1 MEIYK
6 MTNVFVPG
14 GLPKLTYNPRDEH
27 KLENRLE
34 EAKNNLCK
42 LVMVTGLTK
51 SGKTVLTQKIFPRNQ
66 VIWVDGG
73 SFTNEDDF
81 WAEVNNQLNSF
92 TGISETKSISNT
104 GTLEGSIEGEGGIPF
119 LKAKAS
125 GRAEVSQSSDDQTSY
140 SRSISNK
147 SAAITSLRKKMMP
160 LVIDDFH
167 YIKRDRQGEIVRALK
182 SLIFDGLPVILIA
195 IPHRR
200 LDVVKVEKEM
210 TGRIETISVPPWS
223 IDELKYIPKTGSA
236 LLNVE
241 IDGEIIGKMAENAY
255 GSPHLM
261 QEFCRELCIESN
273 IIETSASKISIN
285 TITILKELFKK
296 IAENTGKVIFE
307 KLRRGPRSRTDRL
320 KRTLKNNEVVD
331 IYGVILYALAEIKP
345 GIQTLNYEDIR
356 SAIKEISAE
365 TPPQAHEISRVLEQM
380 SKISTS
386 DESSTPV
393 IDWEKDDRILHVTDP
408 FFAYYLKWG
417 VHVQ

>member
-1 MEIYK
+1 
-6 MTNVFVPG
+6 MTDVFVPG

-27 KLENRLE
+27 RLENRLE
-34 EAKNNLCK
+34 EVKNNLCK

-51 SGKTVLTQKIFPRNQ
+51 SGKTVLTKKIFPRDK

-81 WAEVNNQLNSF
+81 WAEINNQVDGF
-92 TGISETKSISNT
+92 TEFTATKSTSNT
-104 GTLEGSIEGEGGIPF
+104 GTLGGGLEGEGGIPF

-125 GRAEVSQSSDDQTSY
+125 GNVEISHSKDDQTSV
-140 SRSISNK
+140 SRSISSK
-147 SAAITSLRKKMMP
+147 SAAISSLRKKMIP
-160 LVIDDFH
+160 LIIDDFH
-167 YIKRDRQGEIVRALK
+167 YIKREKQGEIIRALK

-210 TGRIETISVPPWS
+210 TGRIETISVPSWS
-223 IDELKYIPKTGSA
+223 IDELKYIPQKGSA
-236 LLNVE
+236 LLNLE
-241 IDGEIIGKMAENAY
+241 INDNIIKQMADNAY

-261 QEFCRELCIESN
+261 QEFCRELCRESY
-273 IIETSASKISIN
+273 IIETTAIKTNIN
-285 TITILKELFKK
+285 NIIILNELFKK

-307 KLRRGPRSRTDRL
+307 KLRRGPRSRTDRI
-320 KRTLKNNEVVD
+320 KRTLKNGKVAD
-331 IYGVILYALAEIKP
+331 IYGVILYALAELRP

-356 SAIKEISAE
+356 LAIKEITAGAL
-365 TPPQAHEISRVLEQM
+365 PQAHEISRVLKHM
-380 SKISTS
+380 SNISTS

-393 IDWEKDDRILHVTDP
+393 IDWEEDDRLLHITDP

-417 VHVQ
+417 DHGTVT